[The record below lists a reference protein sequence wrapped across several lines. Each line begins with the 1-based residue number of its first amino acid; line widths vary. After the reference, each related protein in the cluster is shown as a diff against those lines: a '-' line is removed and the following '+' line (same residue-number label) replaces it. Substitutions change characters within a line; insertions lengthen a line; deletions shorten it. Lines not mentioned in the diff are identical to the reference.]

1 MTLALSQRRG
11 FGWGVALCGMMWHW
25 LKTPRSGGGECCG
38 GRGQGWSSW
47 PSARREEFPHIGI
60 HRTRHGMP
68 QHPCL
73 RPLLLLSNWQSR
85 LLCFGPPLL
94 AASTRLKTQFFYAE
108 LFFRALNSG
117 ARAEGLFCMQGLTPA
132 FTLSS
137 SPTTASTTPPPHS
150 SGSGPLPNI
159 LHHFLSTLMCVPECT
174 SPICYSSCARVLRT
188 ALG

>member
-137 SPTTASTTPPPHS
+137 SPTTASTTPPPQAPMATQ
-150 SGSGPLPNI
+150 GLRREWEE
-159 LHHFLSTLMCVPECT
+159 LARWQWRA
-174 SPICYSSCARVLRT
+174 ARVSGRRT
-188 ALG
+188 RPPRTRQAR